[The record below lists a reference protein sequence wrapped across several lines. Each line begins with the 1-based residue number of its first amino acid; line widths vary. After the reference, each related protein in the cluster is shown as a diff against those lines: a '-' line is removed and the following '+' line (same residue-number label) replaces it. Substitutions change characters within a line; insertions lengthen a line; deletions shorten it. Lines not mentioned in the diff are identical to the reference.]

1 MLVIKLLTYLFMSM
15 NYKYQEKLGND
26 ERKPFSDET
35 TLLPKIIEN
44 YEKKKLLDYLK
55 LDNITDFNKIK
66 KIHDFYGNNLN
77 NMNLLNG
84 GLLNDWNF

>member
-1 MLVIKLLTYLFMSM
+1 MFLIRLLTYLFISM
-15 NYKYQEKLGND
+15 IYKYQEKLGND
-26 ERKPFSDET
+26 ERKPLSDEK

-66 KIHDFYGNNLN
+66 KIYDFYGNNLN

-84 GLLNDWNF
+84 GLFNDWNF